1 MPANGPQDLIRFYAM
16 VFGAVGILW
25 GAAMLLERIGE
36 AEATAHLMHSIGSV
50 KVNKELHN
58 PILVVMPQRKK

>member
-1 MPANGPQDLIRFYAM
+1 MPANGSQDLIRFYAM

-25 GAAMLLERIGE
+25 IATMLLERIGE
-36 AEATAHLMHSIGSV
+36 AEATAHLLHSIGSV
-50 KVNKELHN
+50 KANKELHN